1 MKTATKPA
9 APEKARGM
17 TMAMTEKIYG
27 ITRRKQYSLIQDGV
41 IKSYTL
47 GRTRYIDVNSVESAI
62 SGSQA

>member
-27 ITRRKQYSLIQDGV
+27 ITRRKQYSLIQDGA

-47 GRTRYIDVNSVESAI
+47 GRTRYIDVDSVENAI
-62 SGSQA
+62 AAGQS